1 MSPSLDRAL
10 PLSVEHHP
18 ELFKT
23 ISEGILGDETEA
35 LELKSEWDLSDKKK
49 MGAIARIIL
58 GFANRDPAVAGKY
71 FGGEAYLVLGIDTDR
86 AEGVVKADAARVSMQ
101 IQSYL
106 GTRGPQIVL
115 DYGRFTEVDVA
126 VITMLPVPRAAHI
139 YALEKEF
146 PHYSGS
152 KEGLWRNGTIFVRS
166 GTSTEVATAEDIRRL
181 ERRLIGGLQKLRP
194 QVDIGWNRNSRVFW
208 LDGSDAEEWLEEH
221 RNHLISRQEPEP
233 PTPSGQFDFAHLML
247 TSLTPGKQT
256 LSNYKRDL
264 NKYIEQCRAAIPV
277 WMCHVWHSTPGGQ
290 SDLKIT
296 NITDEAML
304 SVRLTLQISADVKVV
319 TDDPQPNWPKQPLAV
334 GRDKPSGLYSSLTH
348 PGFKPGWVHHPL
360 RPSVERMPGLV
371 KVVFDLG
378 DIATEETVI
387 TWPISLLSRASEVSG
402 TIPVTWAITANNR
415 RGTDKGTLSMAPT
428 ERVAVKNVLS
438 ETVPQKG

>member
-1 MSPSLDRAL
+1 MSHSLDRTL
-10 PLSVEHHP
+10 PLSVQDHP
-18 ELFKT
+18 KLFRV
-23 ISEGILGDETEA
+23 ISEGILGDETDA
-35 LELKSEWDLSDKKK
+35 IELKSEWDLSDKKK
-49 MGAIARIIL
+49 IGAIARLIL

-71 FGGEAYLVLGIDTDR
+71 FGGAYLVLGIDTHR
-86 AEGVVKADAARVSMQ
+86 AEGVKKADGATVSMQ

-115 DYGRFTEVDVA
+115 DYGRFNEIDIA

-146 PHYSGS
+146 TYFSGS

-194 QVDIGWNRNSRVFW
+194 QVDIEWNRSSMLFW

-221 RNHLISRQEPEP
+221 RNYLFSQQEPEP
-233 PTPSGQFDFAHLML
+233 PAPSGPFDFGQNMLM
-247 TSLTPGKQT
+247 SLTPGKQT
-256 LSNYKRDL
+256 LSDYKRDL

-277 WMCHVWHSTPGGQ
+277 WLCHVWHSTREGQ
-290 SDLKIT
+290 SDLRIT
-296 NITDEAML
+296 NATDEAML

-319 TDDPQPNWPKQPLAV
+319 TDDPDPDWPKQPLPV

-348 PGFKPGWVHHPL
+348 PGFKPGWVHSPL
-360 RPSVERMPGLV
+360 RPTVERTSGSV

-378 DIATEETVI
+378 DIAAEESVT
-387 TWPISLLSRASEVSG
+387 TWPISLLSRASELPG
-402 TIPVTWAITANNR
+402 TVLATWSITANNR
-415 RGTDKGTLSMAPT
+415 RGTDKGILSMVRT
-428 ERVAVKNVLS
+428 ERVSVKNVLS
-438 ETVPQKG
+438 KTVPQKG